1 MIKNRYCGDQFMIEP
16 VEVIYEDIEIMAK
29 PEITPNIAMKEI
41 IVKVSE
47 IIAILGKITKIEND
61 IVVENILTTDDI
73 LNLIKKMQVNQK

>member
-1 MIKNRYCGDQFMIEP
+1 MIEP